1 MKSYIFFIILL
12 LTSNSVQAEQPN
24 NFSAP
29 RSNEG
34 EMVIPH
40 TDDPYDIN
48 TPHNY
53 SDKSESLSS
62 PYYNENII

>member
-1 MKSYIFFIILL
+1 MKNFVLFVILL
-12 LTSNSVQAEQPN
+12 LTSNNILAEQPN
-24 NFSAP
+24 NFNASQ
-29 RSNEG
+29 SNEG

-48 TPHNY
+48 ALHNY

-62 PYYNENII
+62 PYYNDNII